1 MANCDVCCYLI
12 SSQLVIQVRE
22 EDITFR
28 ISAKLWHLCWKR
40 VRDSAMGTRA
50 NLGQTEV
57 IREGRQHA
65 QLTKDGIQQ
74 RIVWTRSVDKS
85 RPDAIGVVQILL
97 AGLI

>member
-1 MANCDVCCYLI
+1 
-12 SSQLVIQVRE
+12 
-22 EDITFR
+22 
-28 ISAKLWHLCWKR
+28 
-40 VRDSAMGTRA
+40 MGTRA
-50 NLGQTEV
+50 DLGRTEV